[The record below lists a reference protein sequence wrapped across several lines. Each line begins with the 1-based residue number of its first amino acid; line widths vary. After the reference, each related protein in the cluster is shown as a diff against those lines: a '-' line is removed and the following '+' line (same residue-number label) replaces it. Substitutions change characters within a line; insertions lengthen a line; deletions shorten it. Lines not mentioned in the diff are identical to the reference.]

1 MKSFFNA
8 LLNTLKQTWCW
19 SLLIAL
25 FIALLFCLFGHYIAI
40 ASTPLIESTTGKI
53 LTVIVC
59 LILWGTYNL
68 SLWWLEKQEAQKEEN
83 KDAYQAAQTELAYV
97 HEHSNILKEKLDAAI
112 ATIKR
117 AGLYGK
123 LNNNIKYQLPWYMVI
138 GPQNSGKTTLLECSG
153 LDFPLNQTDG
163 HYTRD
168 IENSQHCEWYF
179 GNHAVLLDAAGRFF
193 DQHEHELTN
202 PIWIRFLK
210 ALQNKRRRR
219 PLNGV
224 ILTIDVSAL
233 QSPDESS
240 IELQARYVRERLQEL
255 RHELSSDMPIYFLLT
270 KMDKV
275 EGFEPFF
282 SSLSREEMDQ
292 VFGITF
298 NEGEGQKAD
307 KIKHEFEKLILRIDS
322 QVMSKLHDER
332 DVMKRAELLQF
343 PRQLSFLAERLALFS
358 ELAFTK
364 TRYHQAAHLRG
375 LYLTSVPEPSH
386 QHTESTTSSIGQ
398 NLGIS
403 SRVLPTYQHQRG
415 FFIRKLLDDVIF
427 PNSELA
433 TLDDNYEKRIKI
445 KNASIY
451 AFSFSVIIGLGALW
465 ATSFL
470 SNHTKQQQL
479 LTFADDYNQS
489 IVHLSPLATSVELL
503 PTLDALLLATKV
515 YQSDES
521 SFTEG
526 FTGLQQNK
534 KLKEA
539 AEKAYHNQLNHLL
552 LPKITSELEYQVT
565 NNQENREF
573 LTPSLRAYLMLNLHD
588 HLDRKYLEEWMSLHW
603 SYLYSGSATEQQS
616 LQTHLSNLLNI
627 GFEPVE
633 LNNNL
638 IAKSRKFL
646 READTSEL
654 VYQQLKQD
662 AKEMKLRDIK
672 ISDHLGP
679 NQNLF
684 NHTNIIIPGLFTQKG
699 YQTVFLSKGLDQ
711 VKQLIDENWVIGLSS
726 DLSTNEIR
734 NLYSEVEDLYFH
746 DYIRYWKDAVDQLQI
761 KPSRNI
767 DEAILQISN
776 ITGSS
781 QPILKL
787 LNLIRENTTFIDQA
801 QLAENTAK
809 TAKKLPI
816 NHKLKKVAS
825 LGLHSVEERSQ
836 SARKAVSNQFE
847 PLNLLLTDKAQATIP
862 LEDALVVINELGGR
876 LSMVKY
882 SPNQDSS
889 AFKIARDRM
898 QGMPNELNDIRVM
911 AETLP
916 QPLQQWWRQVAN
928 NTWGILLTHS
938 RNHIQM
944 VYQDKVINH
953 YDVALAGRYP
963 FRNSNQD
970 VNIADFDEF
979 FQTGGILDHFYDAY
993 LASFVHQQKGKFLEK
1008 QLNGRSLGL
1017 SNSFL
1022 NQYYFGLTIQ
1032 KMFYGSKGKEAN
1044 VSFRI
1049 APFELDASALQST
1062 FYYGKNKFAY
1072 RHGPIQKKQFTWPI
1086 TNQRQYVSFV
1096 LQDLSGTKV
1105 VNQQNSGPWAFFRVL
1120 DKFNV
1125 NKYRGQDVIKVDL
1138 KNRGMNA
1145 KYLIYSDR
1153 TPNPFN
1159 RKILTNFY
1167 LPKRING

>member
-1 MKSFFNA
+1 MKSFFNS
-8 LLNTLKQTWCW
+8 LLNTLKKTWCW
-19 SLLIAL
+19 SLLLTL
-25 FIALLFCLFGHYIAI
+25 FIALLLCLFGKHIAI
-40 ASTPLIESTTGKI
+40 ANTPLIETTTGKT
-53 LTVIVC
+53 LTVIIC
-59 LILWGTYNL
+59 LLLWGAFNL
-68 SLWWLEKQEAQKEEN
+68 TLWGLAKREAQKEEN
-83 KDAYQAAQTELAYV
+83 KEAYEAAQSEMAFIR
-97 HEHSNILKEKLDAAI
+97 EHSTILKTKLEAAI

-123 LNNNIKYQLPWYMVI
+123 LNNNVKYQLPWYMVI

-168 IENSQHCEWYF
+168 IQNSQHCEWYF
-179 GNHAVLLDAAGRFF
+179 ANHAVLLDAAGRFF
-193 DQHEHELTN
+193 DQHENELSK
-202 PIWIRFLK
+202 PIWSNFLK
-210 ALQNKRRRR
+210 ALRNKRRRR

-224 ILTIDVSAL
+224 ILTIDITTL
-233 QSPDESS
+233 QSPDESA
-240 IELQARYVRERLQEL
+240 IEVQARYVRERLQEL
-255 RHELSSDMPIYFLLT
+255 RHDLSSDMPIYFLLT

-292 VFGITF
+292 VFGVTF
-298 NEGEGQKAD
+298 NEGEGQQAD

-322 QVMSKLHDER
+322 QVMSRLHDER

-364 TRYHQAAHLRG
+364 TRYHQASHLRG
-375 LYLTSVPEPSH
+375 LYLTSVPEPTNT
-386 QHTESTTSSIGQ
+386 HTESTTSGIGQ

-403 SRVLPTYQHQRG
+403 SRVLPTYKHQRG
-415 FFIRKLLDDVIF
+415 FFIRKLLEEVIF

-433 TLDDNYEKRIKI
+433 TLDEKYEKQVKL
-445 KNASIY
+445 KNMAVYAASFAI
-451 AFSFSVIIGLGALW
+451 VIGFGSLW

-470 SNHTKQQQL
+470 TNHHKQQEL
-479 LTFADDYNQS
+479 LSLSSDYNQQ
-489 IVHLSPLATSVELL
+489 IVHLSPLAPSIELL
-503 PTLDALLLATKV
+503 PTLNTLLAATQV
-515 YQSDES
+515 YSKESETLTDE
-521 SFTEG
+521 FA
-526 FTGLQQNK
+526 GLQQGD
-534 KLKEA
+534 KLRQA
-539 AEKAYHNQLNHLL
+539 AESAYHRSLLSLL
-552 LPKITSELEYQVT
+552 LPKVTSELEYQVA
-565 NNQENREF
+565 NNQDNREF
-573 LTPSLRAYLMLNLHD
+573 LTPSLRAYLMLNLHE
-588 HLDRKYLEEWMSLHW
+588 HLDKAYLEQWMGLHW
-603 SYLYSGSATEQQS
+603 SYLYSGSATEQKE
-616 LQTHLSNLLNI
+616 LQNHFSNLLAI
-627 GFEPVE
+627 EFAPVQ
-633 LNNNL
+633 LNDNL

-662 AKEMKLRDIK
+662 AKEMDLRDIK

-684 NHTNIIIPGLFTQKG
+684 NHTNTIIPGLYTQKG
-699 YQTVFLSKGLDQ
+699 YKAVFLSKGLDQ
-711 VKQLIDENWVIGLSS
+711 VKQLIEENWVIGLSS
-726 DLSTNEIR
+726 DLSANEIR
-734 NLYSEVEDLYFH
+734 GLYADVEDLYFH
-746 DYIRYWKDAVDQLQI
+746 DYIKYWKEAVDQLQI
-761 KPSRNI
+761 KPSKNI

-787 LNLIRENTTFIDQA
+787 LNLVKENTTFVDKA
-801 QLAENTAK
+801 QVASK
-809 TAKKLPI
+809 TEGQVKKLPV
-816 NHKLKKVAS
+816 NTKLKKVAS

-847 PLNLLLTDKAQATIP
+847 PLNLLLTDKDQATIP
-862 LEDALVVINELGGR
+862 LEDALVVINELSGR
-876 LSMVKY
+876 LSMVKF
-882 SPNQDSS
+882 SPNPDSS

-898 QGMPNELNDIRVM
+898 QGIPNELNDIRVM

-916 QPLQQWWRQVAN
+916 QPLQQWWKQISN
-928 NTWGILLTHS
+928 NAWGIILSHS
-938 RNHIQM
+938 RKHVQM
-944 VYQDKVINH
+944 VYHDKVVTH
-953 YDVALAGRYP
+953 YDVALSGRYP
-963 FRNSNQD
+963 FRNSSHD

-979 FQTGGILDHFYDAY
+979 FQNGGILDNFFDAY
-993 LASFVHQQKGKFLEK
+993 LSSFVYKQKGKFK
-1008 QLNGRSLGL
+1008 QKSLHGRSLGL
-1017 SNSFL
+1017 SDSFL
-1022 NQYYFGLTIQ
+1022 DQYNYGLTIQ
-1032 KMFYGSKGKEAN
+1032 RMFYGSKGKEAN

-1096 LQDLSGTKV
+1096 LQDLSGSKV

-1120 DKFNV
+1120 DKFRV

-1138 KNRGMNA
+1138 ENKGMKA

>member
-1 MKSFFNA
+1 MKSFFSS
-8 LLNTLKQTWCW
+8 LFTLFKKTWCW
-19 SLLIAL
+19 TLLCSLV
-25 FIALLFCLFGHYIAI
+25 IALLICLFGKHIAI
-40 ASTPLIESTTGKI
+40 ANIPLIETTTGKI
-53 LTVIVC
+53 LTVFIC
-59 LILWGTYNL
+59 LLLWGALNL
-68 SLWWLEKQEAQKEEN
+68 TLWWLEKREAQKEEN
-83 KDAYQAAQTELAYV
+83 REAYEAAQSELAYIQ
-97 HEHSNILKEKLDAAI
+97 EHSSTLKEKLDTAI

-123 LNNNIKYQLPWYMVI
+123 LNGNVKYQLPWYMVI
-138 GPQNSGKTTLLECSG
+138 GPQDSGKTTLLECSG

-168 IENSQHCEWYF
+168 IQNSQYCEWYF
-179 GNHAVLLDAAGRFF
+179 ANHAVLLDAAGRFF
-193 DQHEHELTN
+193 DQHEHQLSK
-202 PIWIRFLK
+202 PIWNRFLK
-210 ALQNKRRRR
+210 SLRNKRRRR
-219 PLNGV
+219 PINGV
-224 ILTIDVSAL
+224 ILTIDITTL
-233 QSPDESS
+233 QAPDESS

-282 SSLSREEMDQ
+282 ASLSREEMDQ

-298 NEGEGQKAD
+298 NEGEGQQAD
-307 KIKHEFEKLILRIDS
+307 KIKQEFEKLILRVDS
-322 QVMSKLHDER
+322 QVMSRLHDER

-364 TRYHQAAHLRG
+364 TRYHQASHLRG
-375 LYLTSVPEPSH
+375 LYLTSVPAPTNI
-386 QHTESTTSSIGQ
+386 QADSTTSNIGK
-398 NLGIS
+398 NIGIS

-415 FFIRKLLDDVIF
+415 FFIRKLLDEVIF

-433 TLDDNYEKRIKI
+433 TLDQHYEKKI
-445 KNASIY
+445 KLKNIAIY
-451 AFSFSVIIGLGALW
+451 AASFTLVIGFGSLW

-470 SNHTKQQQL
+470 TNHHKQQQL
-479 LTFADDYNQS
+479 LALTQDYNQN
-489 IVHLSPLATSVELL
+489 IVHLSPLAPSIELL
-503 PTLDALLLATKV
+503 PTLNALLKATQI
-515 YQSDES
+515 YPENNNAFSEEIS
-521 SFTEG
+521 
-526 FTGLQQNK
+526 GLQQGQ
-534 KLKEA
+534 KLRIA
-539 AEKAYHNQLNHLL
+539 AENAYQQQLITLL
-552 LPKITSELEYQVT
+552 LPKVTGELEHQVT

-573 LTPSLRAYLMLNLHD
+573 LTPSLRAYLMLNLHE
-588 HLDRKYLEEWMSLHW
+588 HLDKDYLKQWMGLHW
-603 SYLYSGSATEQQS
+603 SYLYSGSATEQNS
-616 LQTHLSNLLNI
+616 LQTHFSNLLNI
-627 GFEPVE
+627 GFEPVL
-633 LNNNL
+633 LNDNL
-638 IAKSRKFL
+638 VAKSRKYL
-646 READTSEL
+646 READISEV

-662 AKEMKLRDIK
+662 AKEIDLRDIK
-672 ISDHLGP
+672 LGDYLGV
-679 NQNLF
+679 NQSIF
-684 NHTNIIIPGLFTQKG
+684 NNTTSVIPGLYTQKG
-699 YQTVFLSKGLDQ
+699 YQSVFLSKGLDQ

-734 NLYSEVEDLYFH
+734 SLYAKVEDLYFH
-746 DYIRYWKDAVDQLQI
+746 DYIRYWKEAVDQLQI
-761 KPSRNI
+761 KPSKNI

-787 LNLIRENTTFIDQA
+787 LNLIRENTTFIDQT
-801 QLAENTAK
+801 QLASSAVEVT
-809 TAKKLPI
+809 KKLPVST
-816 NHKLKKVAS
+816 KLKKVAS

-862 LEDALVVINELGGR
+862 LEDALVVINELSGR
-876 LSMVKY
+876 LSMVKF
-882 SPNQDSS
+882 SPNPELS

-898 QGMPNELNDIRVM
+898 QGIPNELNDIRVM

-916 QPLQQWWRQVAN
+916 QPLQQWWKQLSN
-928 NTWGILLTHS
+928 NAWGIVLNHS
-938 RNHIQM
+938 REHVQM
-944 VYQDKVINH
+944 AYHDKVVNH
-953 YDVALAGRYP
+953 YAIALSGRYP
-963 FRNSNQD
+963 FKNSNQD

-979 FQTGGILDHFYDAY
+979 FQNGGILDNFFEAY
-993 LASFVHQQKGKFLEK
+993 LASFVNKQKGTFTQKTLH
-1008 QLNGRSLGL
+1008 GHSLGL
-1017 SNSFL
+1017 SKSFL
-1022 NQYYFGLTIQ
+1022 NQYSYGLTIQ

-1072 RHGPIQKKQFTWPI
+1072 RHGPIQKKSFTWPI

-1096 LQDLSGTKV
+1096 LQDLSGAKV

-1125 NKYRGQDVIKVDL
+1125 NKYRGHDVIKLDL
-1138 KNRGMNA
+1138 ENKGMKA

-1159 RKILTNFY
+1159 RKLLSSFY

>member
-1 MKSFFNA
+1 MKSFFNS
-8 LLNTLKQTWCW
+8 LMTILKKTWCW
-19 SLLIAL
+19 SLLCTL
-25 FIALLFCLFGHYIAI
+25 FIALLLCLFGKHIAI
-40 ASTPLIESTTGKI
+40 ANTPLIETTTGKV
-53 LTVIVC
+53 LTVFIC
-59 LILWGTYNL
+59 LLLWSSFNL
-68 SLWWLEKQEAQKEEN
+68 ALLWLAKREAQKDEN
-83 KDAYQAAQTELAYV
+83 KEAYEAAQSELAYIQ
-97 HEHSNILKEKLDAAI
+97 EHTSTLKEKLDAAI

-123 LNNNIKYQLPWYMVI
+123 LSNNVKYQLPWYMII

-168 IENSQHCEWYF
+168 IQNSQHCEWYF
-179 GNHAVLLDAAGRFF
+179 ANHAVLLDAAGRFF
-193 DQHEHELTN
+193 DLHENELN
-202 PIWIRFLK
+202 KPIWNRFLK
-210 ALQNKRRRR
+210 ALHSKRRRR

-224 ILTIDVSAL
+224 ILTIDITTL

-240 IELQARYVRERLQEL
+240 IEVQARYVRERLQEI
-255 RHELSSDMPIYFLLT
+255 RHELNSDMPIYFLLT

-292 VFGITF
+292 VFGVTF

-307 KIKHEFEKLILRIDS
+307 KIKQEFEKLILRIDS
-322 QVMSKLHDER
+322 QVMAKLHDER

-364 TRYHQAAHLRG
+364 TRYHQASHLRG
-375 LYLTSVPEPSH
+375 LYLTSVPTPINTHTDPS
-386 QHTESTTSSIGQ
+386 TSNIGQ

-427 PNSELA
+427 PNSELS
-433 TLDDNYEKRIKI
+433 TLNENYEKRVKL
-445 KNASIY
+445 KNIAIY
-451 AFSFSVIIGLGALW
+451 ASSFALVIGLGSLW

-470 SNHTKQQQL
+470 NNHNKQQQL
-479 LTFADDYNQS
+479 LELAGDYNQN
-489 IVHLSPLATSVELL
+489 IVHLSPLAPSIELL
-503 PTLDALLLATKV
+503 PTLDALLKATQV
-515 YQSDES
+515 YSEEEDNFPENMA
-521 SFTEG
+521 
-526 FTGLQQNK
+526 GLQQGKTLRVTTKN
-534 KLKEA
+534 
-539 AEKAYHNQLNHLL
+539 AYHQQLVELL

-565 NNQENREF
+565 NNQDNREF
-573 LTPSLRAYLMLNLHD
+573 LTPSLRAYLMLNLHE
-588 HLDRKYLEEWMSLHW
+588 HLDTSYLKQWMGLHW
-603 SYLYSGSATEQQS
+603 SYIYSGSATEQSS
-616 LQTHLSNLLNI
+616 LQTHFSNLLDI
-627 GFEPVE
+627 GFEPVS
-633 LNNNL
+633 LNDNL
-638 IAKSRKFL
+638 VAKSRNYL
-646 READTSEL
+646 READTSAL
-654 VYQQLKQD
+654 VYLQLKQD
-662 AKEMKLRDIK
+662 AKEMNLRDIK
-672 ISDHLGP
+672 LSDHLGP
-679 NQNLF
+679 NQNIF
-684 NHTNIIIPGLFTQKG
+684 NHTSTLIPGLYTQEG
-699 YQTVFLSKGLDQ
+699 YQRVFLNKGLDQ

-734 NLYSEVEDLYFH
+734 ALYAEVEDLYFH
-746 DYIRYWKDAVDQLQI
+746 DYILYWKEAVDQLQI
-761 KPSRNI
+761 KPVNNI
-767 DEAILQISN
+767 DEAILQIAN
-776 ITGSS
+776 MTGSS
-781 QPILKL
+781 QPVLKL
-787 LNLIRENTTFIDQA
+787 LNLVRENTTFIDQA
-801 QLAENTAK
+801 QLASNAAK
-809 TAKKLPI
+809 TTKKLPI
-816 NHKLKKVAS
+816 NTKLKKVAS

-862 LEDALVVINELGGR
+862 LEDALVVINELSGR
-876 LSMVKY
+876 LSMVKF
-882 SPNQDSS
+882 SPNPDQA

-898 QGMPNELNDIRVM
+898 QGIPNELNDIRVM

-916 QPLQQWWRQVAN
+916 QPLQQWWKQISN
-928 NTWGILLTHS
+928 NAWGITLNHS
-938 RNHIQM
+938 RDYIQM
-944 VYQDKVINH
+944 LYHDKVVTH
-953 YDVALAGRYP
+953 YDVALSGRYP
-963 FRNSNQD
+963 FKNSNQD

-979 FQTGGILDHFYDAY
+979 FQNGGILDSFFDAY
-993 LASFVHQQKGKFLEK
+993 LASFVNKQKGKFTQKALH
-1008 QLNGRSLGL
+1008 GHSLGL
-1017 SNSFL
+1017 SKSFL
-1022 NQYYFGLTIQ
+1022 NQYNYGLTIQ
-1032 KMFYGSKGKEAN
+1032 RMFYGSKGKEAN

-1062 FYYGKNKFAY
+1062 FYYGKKKFAY
-1072 RHGPIQKKQFTWPI
+1072 RHGPIQKKRFTWPI

-1120 DKFNV
+1120 DKFSV
-1125 NKYRGQDVIKVDL
+1125 NKYRGNDVIKLDL
-1138 KNRGMNA
+1138 ENKGMKA

>member
-1 MKSFFNA
+1 M
-8 LLNTLKQTWCW
+8 L
-19 SLLIAL
+19 
-25 FIALLFCLFGHYIAI
+25 CLFGKHIAI
-40 ASTPLIESTTGKI
+40 ANTPLIETTTGKV
-53 LTVIVC
+53 LTVFIC
-59 LILWGTYNL
+59 LVLWGALNL
-68 SLWWLEKQEAQKEEN
+68 TLWWLAKREAQKEEN
-83 KDAYQAAQTELAYV
+83 KEAYEAAQSELAYIQ
-97 HEHSNILKEKLDAAI
+97 EHTSKLKEKLDAAI

-123 LNNNIKYQLPWYMVI
+123 LSNNVKYQLPWYMVI
-138 GPQNSGKTTLLECSG
+138 GPKNSGKTTLLECSG

-168 IENSQHCEWYF
+168 IQNSQHCEWYF
-179 GNHAVLLDAAGRFF
+179 ANHAILLDAAGRFF
-193 DQHEHELTN
+193 DQHENELDK
-202 PIWIRFLK
+202 PIWGRFLK
-210 ALQNKRRRR
+210 ALHNKRRRR

-224 ILTIDVSAL
+224 ILTIDITTL
-233 QSPDESS
+233 QSPDENS
-240 IELQARYVRERLQEL
+240 IEVQARYVRERLQEI
-255 RHELSSDMPIYFLLT
+255 RHDLNSDMPIYFLLT

-292 VFGITF
+292 VFGVTF
-298 NEGEGQKAD
+298 NEGEGQQAE
-307 KIKHEFEKLILRIDS
+307 KIKQEFEKLILRIDS

-364 TRYHQAAHLRG
+364 TRYHQASHLRG
-375 LYLTSVPEPSH
+375 LYLTSVPAP
-386 QHTESTTSSIGQ
+386 TDAKMDSTTSNIGQ

-415 FFIRKLLDDVIF
+415 FFIRKLLNDVIF

-433 TLDDNYEKRIKI
+433 TLNDNYEKKVKL
-445 KNASIY
+445 KNLSIY
-451 AFSFSVIIGLGALW
+451 AGSFVLVIGLGSLW

-470 SNHTKQQQL
+470 NNHNKQQRL
-479 LTFADDYNQS
+479 LELANDYNQH
-489 IVHLSPLATSVELL
+489 IVHLSPLAPSIELL
-503 PTLDALLLATKV
+503 PTLDALLKATQV
-515 YQSDES
+515 YPE
-521 SFTEG
+521 TEDA
-526 FTGLQQNK
+526 FPENIAGLQQGEQLRETAN
-534 KLKEA
+534 
-539 AEKAYHNQLNHLL
+539 KAYQQQLIELL
-552 LPKITSELEYQVT
+552 LPKVTSELEYQVT
-565 NNQENREF
+565 NNQDNREF
-573 LTPSLRAYLMLNLHD
+573 LTPSLRAYLMLNIHE
-588 HLDRKYLEEWMSLHW
+588 HLDDNYLKQWMGLHW
-603 SYLYSGSATEQQS
+603 SYLYSGSATEQNA
-616 LQTHLSNLLNI
+616 LQVHFSNLMDI
-627 GFEPVE
+627 GFEPVS
-633 LNNNL
+633 LNDNL
-638 IAKSRKFL
+638 VAKSRKYL
-646 READTSEL
+646 REAATSSL

-662 AKEMKLRDIK
+662 AKEMNLRDIK

-679 NQNLF
+679 NQNIF
-684 NHTNIIIPGLFTQKG
+684 NHTNTLIPGLYTQEG
-699 YQTVFLSKGLDQ
+699 YQRVFLNKGLDQ

-734 NLYSEVEDLYFH
+734 ALYAEVEDLYFH

-761 KPSRNI
+761 KPVKNI
-767 DEAILQISN
+767 DEAILQIAN
-776 ITGSS
+776 MTGSS
-781 QPILKL
+781 QPVLKL

-801 QLAENTAK
+801 QVASNAAK

-816 NHKLKKVAS
+816 NSKLKKVAS

-847 PLNLLLTDKAQATIP
+847 PLNLLLTDKSQATIP
-862 LEDALVVINELGGR
+862 LEDALVVINELSGR
-876 LSMVKY
+876 LSIVKF
-882 SPNQDSS
+882 SPNPDQA

-898 QGMPNELNDIRVM
+898 QGIPNELNDIRVM

-916 QPLQQWWRQVAN
+916 QPLQQWWKQISN
-928 NTWGILLTHS
+928 NAWGITLSHS
-938 RNHIQM
+938 RDYIQM
-944 VYQDKVINH
+944 VYNDKVVNH
-953 YDVALAGRYP
+953 YDVALSGRYP
-963 FRNSNQD
+963 FKNSNHD

-979 FQTGGILDHFYDAY
+979 FQNGGILDSFFDVY
-993 LASFVHQQKGKFLEK
+993 LTSFVNKQKGKFQQKTLH
-1008 QLNGRSLGL
+1008 GHSLGL
-1017 SNSFL
+1017 SKSFL
-1022 NQYYFGLTIQ
+1022 NQYHYGLTIQ

-1072 RHGPIQKKQFTWPI
+1072 RHGPIQKKRFTWPI

-1120 DKFNV
+1120 DKFSV
-1125 NKYRGQDVIKVDL
+1125 NKYRGNDVIKLDL
-1138 KNRGMNA
+1138 ENKGMKA

>member
-1 MKSFFNA
+1 MKSFFNT
-8 LLNTLKQTWCW
+8 LLDTLKKTWCW
-19 SLLIAL
+19 SLLCSLL
-25 FIALLFCLFGHYIAI
+25 FALLLCVFGKHIAI
-40 ASTPLIESTTGKI
+40 ANTPLIETTTGKV
-53 LTVIVC
+53 LTVFIC
-59 LILWGTYNL
+59 LLLWAAFNL
-68 SLWWLEKQEAQKEEN
+68 TLWWLAKRESQKEEN
-83 KDAYQAAQTELAYV
+83 KEAYEAAQSELAYIQ
-97 HEHSNILKEKLDAAI
+97 EQSSLLKGKLDAAI
-112 ATIKR
+112 TTIKR

-123 LNNNIKYQLPWYMVI
+123 LNNNVKYQLPWYMVI

-168 IENSQHCEWYF
+168 IQNSQHCEWYF
-179 GNHAVLLDAAGRFF
+179 ANHAVLLDAAGRFF
-193 DQHEHELTN
+193 DQHENELN
-202 PIWIRFLK
+202 KPVWGRFLK
-210 ALQNKRRRR
+210 ALRNKRRRR

-224 ILTIDVSAL
+224 ILTIDITTL

-240 IELQARYVRERLQEL
+240 IEVQARYVRERLQEL

-292 VFGITF
+292 VFGVTF
-298 NEGEGQKAD
+298 NEGEGQQAD
-307 KIKHEFEKLILRIDS
+307 KIKQEFEKLILRIDA
-322 QVMSKLHDER
+322 QVMSRLHDER

-364 TRYHQAAHLRG
+364 TRYHQASHLRG
-375 LYLTSVPEPSH
+375 LYLTSVPAPTNAQADS
-386 QHTESTTSSIGQ
+386 STSNIGQ

-415 FFIRKLLDDVIF
+415 FFIRKLLDEVIF

-433 TLDDNYEKRIKI
+433 TLDDNYERKVKF
-445 KNASIY
+445 KNGAIY
-451 AFSFSVIIGLGALW
+451 AASFALIIGFGSLW

-470 SNHTKQQQL
+470 NNHSKQQTL
-479 LTFADDYNQS
+479 LTLADNYNQQ
-489 IVHLSPLATSVELL
+489 IVHLSPLAPSIELL
-503 PTLDALLLATKV
+503 PTLDPLLKATQV
-515 YQSDES
+515 YQKKDNHFPENMA
-521 SFTEG
+521 
-526 FTGLQQNK
+526 GLQQGE
-534 KLKEA
+534 KLRQA
-539 AEKAYHNQLNHLL
+539 AEKAYHQQLIALL
-552 LPKITSELEYQVT
+552 LPKVTSELEYQVT
-565 NNQENREF
+565 NNQDNREF
-573 LTPSLRAYLMLNLHD
+573 LTPSLRAYLMLNMHE
-588 HLDRKYLEEWMSLHW
+588 HLDTQYLKQWMGLHW
-603 SYLYSGSATEQQS
+603 SYLYSGSATEQNA
-616 LQTHLSNLLNI
+616 LQTHLTNLLSI
-627 GFEPVE
+627 GFEPVQ
-633 LNNNL
+633 LNDNL
-638 IAKSRKFL
+638 VAKSRKFL
-646 READTSEL
+646 RESDTSAL

-662 AKEMKLRDIK
+662 AKEMNLRDIK
-672 ISDHLGP
+672 LSDHLGP

-684 NHTNIIIPGLFTQKG
+684 NHTSTIIPGLYTQKG

-734 NLYSEVEDLYFH
+734 GLYAEVEDLYFH
-746 DYIRYWKDAVDQLQI
+746 DYIRYWKEAVEQLQI
-761 KPSRNI
+761 KPSKNI
-767 DEAILQISN
+767 DEAILQIAN
-776 ITGSS
+776 MTGSS

-787 LNLIRENTTFIDQA
+787 LNLIRENTTFVDQA
-801 QLAENTAK
+801 QLASNAAK
-809 TAKKLPI
+809 TTNKLPV
-816 NHKLKKVAS
+816 NTKLKKVAS

-862 LEDALVVINELGGR
+862 LEDALVVVNELSGR
-876 LSMVKY
+876 LSMVKF
-882 SPNQDSS
+882 SPNPDQS

-898 QGMPNELNDIRVM
+898 QGIPNELNDIRVM
-911 AETLP
+911 SETLP
-916 QPLQQWWRQVAN
+916 QPLQQWWNQISN
-928 NTWGILLTHS
+928 NAWGIVLNHS
-938 RNHIQM
+938 SDHIQM
-944 VYQDKVINH
+944 VYHDKVVNH
-953 YDVALAGRYP
+953 YDIALSGRYP
-963 FRNSNQD
+963 FKNSSHD

-979 FQTGGILDHFYDAY
+979 FQNGGILDNFFDAY
-993 LASFVHQQKGKFLEK
+993 LSSFVINQKGKFK
-1008 QLNGRSLGL
+1008 QKTLHGHSLGL
-1017 SNSFL
+1017 SKSFL
-1022 NQYYFGLTIQ
+1022 NQYKYGLTIQ
-1032 KMFYGSKGKEAN
+1032 KMFYGSKGKEAK

-1062 FYYGKNKFAY
+1062 FYYGRNKFSY
-1072 RHGPIQKKQFTWPI
+1072 RHGPIQKKRFTWPI

-1120 DKFNV
+1120 DKFRV
-1125 NKYRGQDVIKVDL
+1125 NKYRGQDVIKLDL
-1138 KNRGMNA
+1138 ENKGLEA

-1159 RKILTNFY
+1159 RKILSNFY